1 MQLKNGTQIQ
11 ILPKIY
17 GKTAIDPK
25 NILKM
30 LKSLQEFPSKTFN
43 ETSLRTDH
51 MTLLEIF
58 IRLYIEEVQKLIK
71 RT

>member
-1 MQLKNGTQIQ
+1 
-11 ILPKIY
+11 
-17 GKTAIDPK
+17 
-25 NILKM
+25 M

-43 ETSLRTDH
+43 ETNLRTDH

-71 RT
+71 KDLNHRIMRRRIT

>member
-1 MQLKNGTQIQ
+1 MGKQPLTLKTF
-11 ILPKIY
+11 
-17 GKTAIDPK
+17 
-25 NILKM
+25 LKM

-43 ETSLRTDH
+43 ETNLRTDH

-71 RT
+71 KDLNHRIMRRRIT